1 MTGTGTGG
9 RGKGTSASLDGQVAL
24 VTGASRGI
32 GLAVAEALHGA
43 GAHVVRLARSLTDGA
58 TGRRS
63 DFRCDVTDPAQLGRV
78 LDRVFAERGVP
89 DVVVSNAGAFFLRP
103 LAETTPQQFARA
115 LAVNLTAPFLVI
127 RALLPRLT
135 QRGRGHVVTMGSIAD
150 HVAYPGNAAY
160 TAGKYGLRGLHDVLR
175 AELAGTGIRATL
187 VSPGPVDTDMWDAV
201 DLESTPGLTPRRRM
215 LHAEDVAAAVL
226 YAVTQPARVDVTE
239 IRLMP
244 VAAVGR

>member
-1 MTGTGTGG
+1 VS
-9 RGKGTSASLDGQVAL
+9 GKGEGGSGKRTSAPLAGNLAL

-32 GLAVAEALHGA
+32 GLAIADALHGA
-43 GAHVVRLARSLTDGA
+43 GAHVVRLARSLADASADRRTDL
-58 TGRRS
+58 
-63 DFRCDVTDPAQLGRV
+63 RCDVTDAAQVQRAVDRV
-78 LDRVFAERGVP
+78 LAERGVP
-89 DVVVSNAGAFFLRP
+89 DVVVNNAGAFFLRP
-103 LAETTPQQFARA
+103 LAETTSQDFTRA

-127 RALLPRLT
+127 RALLPHLT
-135 QRGRGHVVTMGSIAD
+135 RRGRGHVVTMGSIAD

-187 VSPGPVDTDMWDAV
+187 VSPGPVDTDMWDVV
-201 DLESTPGLTPRRRM
+201 DPAATPGLTPRGRM
-215 LHAEDVAAAVL
+215 LRAADVAAAVL